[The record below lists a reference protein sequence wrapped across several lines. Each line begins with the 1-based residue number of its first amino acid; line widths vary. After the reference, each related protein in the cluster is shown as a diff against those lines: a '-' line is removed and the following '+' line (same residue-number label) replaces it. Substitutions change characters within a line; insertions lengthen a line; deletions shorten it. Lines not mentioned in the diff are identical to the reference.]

1 VSVLPPTSPLAYSV
15 IGAAAATGLSVSTI
29 ENLIRDGD
37 LNVRYAGSKR
47 VVPASELLAYIE
59 ALPYDRP

>member
-1 VSVLPPTSPLAYSV
+1 
-15 IGAAAATGLSVSTI
+15 VSTI